1 MVCMDIASPAQP
13 TQILMLFEL
22 RSVSSAFI
30 ALARFA
36 RAIRCF
42 ASGLDSATHDAEQL
56 CREEL
61 LIDLSSGEHSLFAGA
76 EKRANPGQGN

>member
-1 MVCMDIASPAQP
+1 MDVASPAQA

-22 RSVSSAFI
+22 RSVLPAFI
-30 ALARFA
+30 ALARLA

-42 ASGLDSATHDAEQL
+42 ASGLISATHDAEQL

-61 LIDLSSGEHSLFAGA
+61 LIGLSSGEHSLFAGA
-76 EKRANPGQGN
+76 QKLANPGQGN